1 MEPASLIIGF
11 VSLIIGFV
19 LGYSLRAA
27 ISHFRRARA
36 GRIAH

>member
-11 VSLIIGFV
+11 VFLIIGFV

-27 ISHFRRARA
+27 ISHFRRTRA